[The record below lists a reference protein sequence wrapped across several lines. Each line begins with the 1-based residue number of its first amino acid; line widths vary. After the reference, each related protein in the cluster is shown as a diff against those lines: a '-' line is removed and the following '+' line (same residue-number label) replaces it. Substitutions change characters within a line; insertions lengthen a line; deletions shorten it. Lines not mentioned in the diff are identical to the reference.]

1 MIIPVK
7 KHRFELG
14 SLPIIGFMSVMV
26 GVPLIY
32 IFFLSFMTR
41 GENGSIV
48 YQFTLQNYARIFEPL
63 YLRILGV
70 SVVIAVLTSLLTLI
84 IGYPFAY
91 FTARLN
97 PKIRFFVLLLVLMP
111 FWTSSLL
118 RTYGFMI
125 LLRTE
130 GVINSF
136 LLWAN
141 LIDKPLKL
149 IYNYGAVL
157 TGTVYMLLPFMIL
170 PVYNSV
176 EKLDNSLIEASY
188 DLGAGRFRTFVN
200 ITLPLTLPG
209 IVGGVTLVFIPAVGL
224 YFISDLLGGAKTML
238 LGNLISN
245 QVGGARNW
253 PFAAALS
260 VVIVA
265 GMLLFV
271 WLYNNVTKITGKDG
285 GLF

>member
-1 MIIPVK
+1 MK
-7 KHRFELG
+7 KHKPALG
-14 SLPIIGFMSVMV
+14 SLPIICFMSVMV
-26 GVPLIY
+26 GVPLMY
-32 IFFLSFMTR
+32 IFFISFMSR
-41 GENGSIV
+41 SANGNIA
-48 YQFTLQNYARIFEPL
+48 YQFTLNNYARIFEPL
-63 YLRILGV
+63 YLRIFGV
-70 SVVIAVLTSLLTLI
+70 SVAVAVLTSLVTLI

-91 FTARLN
+91 FMAKLDK
-97 PKIRFFVLLLVLMP
+97 KIRFFVLLLVILP

-125 LLRTE
+125 LLRAE
-130 GVINSF
+130 GVVNSF
-136 LLWAN
+136 LLWIN
-141 LIDKPLKL
+141 VIDKPLKL

-157 TGTVYMLLPFMIL
+157 AGTVYMLLPFMIL

-188 DLGAGRFRTFVN
+188 DLGAGRVKTFVN

-209 IVGGVTLVFIPAVGL
+209 VVGGVTLVFIPAVGM

-245 QVGGARNW
+245 QVGGASNR

-260 VVIVA
+260 VILLL

-271 WLYNNVTKITGKDG
+271 WLYNSVTKITGKDG

>member
-1 MIIPVK
+1 MK
-7 KHRFELG
+7 KHKPALG
-14 SLPIIGFMSVMV
+14 SLPIICFMSVMV
-26 GVPLIY
+26 GVPLMY
-32 IFFLSFMTR
+32 IFSISFMSR
-41 GENGSIV
+41 SANGNIA
-48 YQFTLQNYARIFEPL
+48 YQFTLNNYARIFEPL
-63 YLRILGV
+63 YLRIFGV
-70 SVVIAVLTSLLTLI
+70 SVAVAVLTSLVTLI

-91 FTARLN
+91 FMARLDK
-97 PKIRFFVLLLVLMP
+97 KIRFFVLLLVILP

-125 LLRTE
+125 LLRAE
-130 GVINSF
+130 GVVNSF
-136 LLWAN
+136 LLWIN
-141 LIDKPLKL
+141 VIDKPLKL

-157 TGTVYMLLPFMIL
+157 AGTVYMLLPFMIL

-188 DLGAGRFRTFVN
+188 DLGAGRVKTFVN

-209 IVGGVTLVFIPAVGL
+209 VVGGVTLVFIPAVGM

-245 QVGGARNW
+245 QVGGASNR

-260 VVIVA
+260 VILLL

-271 WLYNNVTKITGKDG
+271 WLYNSVTKITGKDG